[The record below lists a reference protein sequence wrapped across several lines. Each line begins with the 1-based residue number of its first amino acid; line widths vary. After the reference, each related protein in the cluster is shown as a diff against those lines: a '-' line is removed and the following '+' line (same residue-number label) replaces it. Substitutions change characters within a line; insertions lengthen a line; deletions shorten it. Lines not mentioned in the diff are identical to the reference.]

1 MITNVLEGTYIL
13 NNKID
18 FNKIRHYWS
27 GFEYKNKFN
36 ELDNNGYLSEVDY
49 TEDMIETLISGR
61 LTCPLI
67 GGFYPKSNEFCLE
80 KL

>member
-18 FNKIRHYWS
+18 FSTKIRHYWS

-36 ELDNNGYLSEVDY
+36 KLDNNGYLSEADY
-49 TEDMIETLISGR
+49 TGEHDRNFNIWTIDMSLNWWFTSEA
-61 LTCPLI
+61 
-67 GGFYPKSNEFCLE
+67 K
-80 KL
+80 